1 MILRSS
7 GEIKLATIEYC
18 HNMVKEILEEPSA
31 IRRTIAE
38 EEENIKKIASEIE
51 AKKYDIVYITGSGTS
66 YHAGLA
72 SQYALSSLTDL
83 IVSAIPASEFQRW
96 VPASITRK
104 ALLMAISQSGE
115 STDVVN
121 AAKAALKRDIDLL
134 AVTNT
139 PKSTLASLANYVIY
153 PRSGREMAVPATKTY
168 VTQLMAIFMLSLE
181 ISALK
186 EQASRI
192 EELTRELYN
201 VPQAIETIFDS
212 SRENI
217 REAAGKYKDKNPIF
231 VLGSGP
237 NYATALEAALKL
249 KETCMVFAEGFAAR
263 EFLHGP
269 IRLVDEKTL
278 MVLISP
284 SDEIEEY
291 ADLSRRFRGFGASVI
306 SILEGTETSR
316 SLMEASDTFFPIL
329 TGLSKI
335 FSPILFIVPVQLFT
349 YYVSVFRGLNPDNP
363 EKLVKVVR

>member
-1 MILRSS
+1 
-7 GEIKLATIEYC
+7 
-18 HNMVKEILEEPSA
+18 MVREILEEPSA
-31 IRRTIAE
+31 LRKTIAE
-38 EEENIKKIASEIE
+38 EEENIKKIAFEIE
-51 AKKYDIVYITGSGTS
+51 AKKYEIVYITGSGTS

-83 IVSAIPASEFQRW
+83 IVSTIPASEFQRW
-96 VPASITRK
+96 IPASITRK

-115 STDVVN
+115 STDVIN
-121 AAKAALKRDIDLL
+121 AAKAALKRGIDLL

-139 PKSTLASLANYVIY
+139 SKSTLANLANYVIS
-153 PRSGREMAVPATKTY
+153 PKSGREIAVPATKTY

-181 ISALK
+181 IATFK
-186 EQASRI
+186 EQTSKI
-192 EELTRELYN
+192 EGLRRELYS
-201 VPQAIETIFDS
+201 VPQSIEKIFES

-217 REAAGKYKDKNPIF
+217 SEAAEKYKDKNLMFI
-231 VLGSGP
+231 LGSGP

-278 MVLISP
+278 MVLIST

-291 ADLSRRFRGFGASVI
+291 VDLSKRFRGFGASVI
-306 SILEGTETSR
+306 SISEGTEGSQP
-316 SLMEASDTFFPIL
+316 LMEASDRFFPVPAA
-329 TGLSKI
+329 LSKF
-335 FSPILFIVPVQLFT
+335 FSPILFIVPIQLFT

-363 EKLVKVVR
+363 EKLVKVVK

>member
-1 MILRSS
+1 
-7 GEIKLATIEYC
+7 
-18 HNMVKEILEEPSA
+18 MVREILEEPSA
-31 IRRTIAE
+31 LRKTISE
-38 EEENIKKIASEIE
+38 EEGNIKKVAFEIE

-96 VPASITRK
+96 IPAVVTRK

-121 AAKAALKRDIDLL
+121 AAKAALKRGIDLL

-139 PKSTLASLANYVIY
+139 SESTLASLANYVIS
-153 PRSGREMAVPATKTY
+153 PKSGREIAVPATKTY

-181 ISALK
+181 IATLR
-186 EQASRI
+186 EQKSKI
-192 EELTRELYN
+192 DSVKRELYN
-201 VPQAIETIFDS
+201 VPQAIEKIFKS

-217 REAAGKYKDKNPIF
+217 RKAAEKYKDKNPIF
-231 VLGSGP
+231 ILGSGP

-278 MVLISP
+278 MILISP
-284 SDEIEEY
+284 SDEVEEY
-291 ADLSRRFRGFGASVI
+291 ADLSKRFKGFGANVI
-306 SILEGTETSR
+306 SILEETEGSR
-316 SLMEASDTFFPIL
+316 PLMEASDGFIPIPA
-329 TGLSKI
+329 GFSKI
-335 FSPILFIVPVQLFT
+335 FSPILFIVPIQLFT

-363 EKLVKVVR
+363 EKLVKVVK